1 LSDPRPSLRD
11 RLIAEVRERGDVSF
25 ARFMELAL
33 YDPEGGYYAAGGAR
47 IGTEGDFFTAS
58 DAGREFG
65 RALAR
70 QLAEIDRVVGPFD
83 PFRVLEYGA
92 GRGLL
97 AQDVT
102 EALAEREPALAR
114 RLRYTMIDRSE
125 RMRREAVRRA
135 VRAGASAAPPAEPVE
150 GCVLAVELFDA
161 LPCHRVRRRGGE
173 LVEVRV
179 GLDER
184 SGELAERE
192 VPARGAVRELAERY
206 GAAATDGSEAEVAPA
221 ALEQLDTMIDSLRRG
236 VIAIVDYGDDAAGL
250 AAPHRARGTLLA
262 YHGHATNEDWF
273 ERIGEQDLTAH
284 VNFTALEDRARERGL
299 AVLGRTTQDRFLI
312 ANGILEAFESSAG
325 RARPGAAEVK
335 RRMQA
340 MQLIHPSGM
349 GRAFQ
354 VLLLAQGCDPPP
366 PLAGLVDPFARGG
379 DILR

>member
-135 VRAGASAAPPAEPVE
+135 VRAGASAAPPA
-150 GCVLAVELFDA
+150 
-161 LPCHRVRRRGGE
+161 E